1 MPIGRRLALTAK
13 TVGTAFNSALSGQGG
28 SVPTWLI
35 LTALKSGQWSTQLD
49 LARSLAIEGPTLT
62 RHIDNLER
70 AGLVRRTAS
79 ESDRRAVRVEIT
91 EAGEAAHQRM
101 RTAVVEFNRRLVSG
115 VGKDDLRELERILG
129 KLEDNARSS
138 IQSP

>member
-28 SVPTWLI
+28 SVPAWLI
-35 LTALKSGQWSTQLD
+35 LSALKNGQWSTQLD

-62 RHIDNLER
+62 RHLDNLER
-70 AGLVRRTAS
+70 SGLVRRVAS

-91 EAGEAAHQRM
+91 EAGEEAHQRM
-101 RTAVVEFNRRLVSG
+101 WTAVVAFNRQLVSG
-115 VGKDDLRELERILG
+115 VGKDDLGELERILAR
-129 KLEDNARSS
+129 LEDNARSS
-138 IQSP
+138 MRPA

>member
-13 TVGTAFNSALSGQGG
+13 TVGTAFNSALSGEGG

-35 LTALKSGQWSTQLD
+35 LSALKNGQWSTQLD
-49 LARSLAIEGPTLT
+49 LARSLGIEGPTLT
-62 RHIDNLER
+62 RHLDNLER
-70 AGLVRRTAS
+70 AGLVRRVAS
-79 ESDRRAVRVEIT
+79 EADRRAVRVEIT

-101 RTAVVEFNRRLVSG
+101 GSAVGAFNRQLVSG

-129 KLEDNARSS
+129 RLEENARTSMRAS
-138 IQSP
+138 

>member
-13 TVGTAFNSALSGQGG
+13 TVGSAFNSALAGQGG

-35 LTALKSGQWSTQLD
+35 LSALKNGQWSTQLD

-62 RHIDNLER
+62 RHLDNLER
-70 AGLVRRTAS
+70 AGLVRRVAS
-79 ESDRRAVRVEIT
+79 ESDRRAMRVEIT
-91 EAGEAAHQRM
+91 EAGEAAHERM
-101 RTAVVEFNRRLVSG
+101 WAAVVGFNRSLVSG

-129 KLEDNARSS
+129 KLEENARSS
-138 IQSP
+138 MHAT